1 MIASIKEQSMKRWP
15 RRIAISL
22 ALTALTLGILYEC
35 ATHVGRG
42 WLFGEEFYEGRPTS
56 WWRHELAQ
64 WEIIDATPAMMMFGG
79 NMQPLQRSAVLI
91 YQRDL
96 TWWDRLRQGDW
107 AFWQDRPG
115 RIDFTN
121 NSFSGPAIVSG
132 HAEAEPVLRALLD
145 DPAPRVRRM
154 ARLGLKMESLD
165 DGQ

>member
-1 MIASIKEQSMKRWP
+1 MKKWLRRVLIA
-15 RRIAISL
+15 A
-22 ALTALTLGILYEC
+22 ALVGLTLGILYEC

-42 WLFGEEFYEGRPTS
+42 WLFGEPFYEDRPTS

-64 WEIIDATPAMMMFGG
+64 WEIIDVTPTLMILGG
-79 NMQPLQRSAVLI
+79 QPQQLQRGQIFI
-91 YQRDL
+91 YQRDFSWL
-96 TWWDRLRQGDW
+96 DRLRQGDW
-107 AFWQDRPG
+107 AFWHDRPG

-132 HAEAEPVLRALLD
+132 QAEAEPVLRALMD

-154 ARLGLKMESLD
+154 ARLGLKMERLD